1 MTFKHL
7 VLALTMAMACA
18 IAPSA
23 PHGST
28 DSEAVGD
35 TFEMSLPKEV
45 AENDA
50 ALAHM
55 TPKLRGAAEEMASR
69 PAGRALDFGSMKTD
83 EPTPSPTT
91 SPTPS
96 PTCEARRRAQEAQAK
111 READLAAQKAGA
123 PMTRKLKFGS
133 ARKLSEDNGA
143 ALDEA

>member
-1 MTFKHL
+1 MTLKHL
-7 VLALTMAMACA
+7 VLALTVAMACA
-18 IAPSA
+18 VAPSA

-28 DSEAVGD
+28 EAVGD
-35 TFEMSLPKEV
+35 TFEMSPKEV

-50 ALAHM
+50 ALAL

-69 PAGRALDFGSMKTD
+69 PAGRALDFGTMKTD

>member
-1 MTFKHL
+1 MTLKHL
-7 VLALTMAMACA
+7 VLALAVAAACA
-18 IAPSA
+18 VAPSS
-23 PHGST
+23 PRGST
-28 DSEAVGD
+28 EAVGD

-50 ALAHM
+50 ALAL

-83 EPTPSPTT
+83 EPTPAPTT

>member
-1 MTFKHL
+1 
-7 VLALTMAMACA
+7 
-18 IAPSA
+18 
-23 PHGST
+23 
-28 DSEAVGD
+28 
-35 TFEMSLPKEV
+35 
-45 AENDA
+45 
-50 ALAHM
+50 M
-55 TPKLRGAAEEMASR
+55 TPKLRGAADGQASR
-69 PAGRALDFGSMKTD
+69 PAGRALEFGSMKTD

-111 READLAAQKAGA
+111 READLAAQKAGT

>member
-1 MTFKHL
+1 MTLKHL

-50 ALAHM
+50 ALAL

-83 EPTPSPTT
+83 E
-91 SPTPS
+91 PTPS